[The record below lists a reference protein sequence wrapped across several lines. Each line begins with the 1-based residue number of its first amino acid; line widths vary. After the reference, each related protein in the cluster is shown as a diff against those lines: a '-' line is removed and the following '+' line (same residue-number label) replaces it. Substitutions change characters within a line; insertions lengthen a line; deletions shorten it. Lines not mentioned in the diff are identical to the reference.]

1 MDEAVRKA
9 VHALAAEGMESDAAF
24 DQVAPALLQFGE
36 EDLAERI
43 MEAAG
48 DAPWEG
54 IAAFLN
60 IASWDVSP
68 PAESRIFRTIETW
81 LADAHDL
88 RRVQVALHLEVIPFM
103 KEGADPG
110 ILERV
115 LANVSAKFPE
125 TAPRCNHVLE
135 QAHMLKRRFPQ

>member
-1 MDEAVRKA
+1 MDEAVRNA
-9 VHALAAEGMESDAAF
+9 VYALASEGMGSDAAF

-36 EDLAERI
+36 DDLAERI

-68 PAESRIFRTIETW
+68 PAESRIFRTIESW
-81 LADAHDL
+81 LADAQDL
-88 RRVQVALHLEVIPFM
+88 KRVQVALHIEVIPFM
-103 KEGADPG
+103 KTGCDPAV
-110 ILERV
+110 LEAI
-115 LANVSAKFPE
+115 LANVFAKFPE
-125 TAPRCNHVLE
+125 TAPRCRHVLK
-135 QAHMLKRRFPQ
+135 QARLLKR